1 MDAPAPNG
9 MKCLG
14 LISADG
20 LDRAAHCGSRITE
33 EMQHRLGKQSNA
45 NLIALNLHTSAVAAY
60 TQKNDWLQL
69 ASQLGAASDWMRSVG
84 VDLVVPCSAN
94 LHLAAES
101 LSPKTPIL
109 HIADPTAA
117 ALRRARVKRIGLV
130 GAASEHEEKYWRR
143 RLAQA
148 GLRDVFTPVVKDREH
163 LAMIVSEELCL
174 GLVRETSRAAILRII
189 YSLRRETGVR
199 ALVYCATELSLVSS
213 EEDSVLPV
221 FDATELH
228 VLAAVDWALA
238 TDESK
243 GLQP

>member
-1 MDAPAPNG
+1 

-33 EMQHRLGKQSNA
+33 EMQHRLGKQAHA
-45 NLIALNLHTSAVAAY
+45 NLISLNLHTAEFAEY
-60 TQKNDWLQL
+60 TRKNNWSQL
-69 ASQLGAASDWMRSVG
+69 AIKLGEVADWMRSVG
-84 VDLVVPCSAN
+84 ADMVVPCSAN

-101 LSPKTPIL
+101 LSPKLPIL

-130 GAASEHEEKYWRR
+130 GATNEHEEQYWRR
-143 RLAQA
+143 RLARA
-148 GLRDVFTPVVKDREH
+148 GFRDVFTPVVKDREH
-163 LAMIVSEELCL
+163 LAMIVSGELRL
-174 GLVRETSRAAILRII
+174 GLVRETSRSAILRII

-199 ALVYCATELSLVSS
+199 ALIYCAPELSLVSP

-238 TDESK
+238 IEESK
-243 GLQP
+243 CLPP

>member
-1 MDAPAPNG
+1 

-33 EMQHRLGKQSNA
+33 EVQHRLGKQA
-45 NLIALNLHTSAVAAY
+45 AVNLVALNLHTPAIAAY

-69 ASQLGAASDWMRSVG
+69 AAKLGEATDWMRSVG
-84 VDLVVPCSAN
+84 ADLVVPCSVN
-94 LHLAAES
+94 FHLAAES

-109 HIADPTAA
+109 HIADIAAA
-117 ALRRARVKRIGLV
+117 ALRHARVKRIGLV
-130 GAASEHEEKYWRR
+130 GAASENEEKYWRR
-143 RLAQA
+143 RLARA
-148 GLRDVFTPVVKDREH
+148 GFRDVFTPVVKDREH
-163 LAMIVSEELCL
+163 LAMIVSEELRL
-174 GLVRETSRAAILRII
+174 GLVRETSRSAILRII

-199 ALVYCATELSLVSS
+199 ALIYCAPELSLVSP
-213 EEDSVLPV
+213 EDDSVLPV

-243 GLQP
+243 HLQL